1 MTKQEFMAKHDFK
14 ELDFRNLVRYERVR
28 ELGQM
33 NMFEY
38 LTMMSELD
46 INGGKRLASWICS
59 GTNYN
64 EFLEVIKN
72 KEIKKMKRYYI
83 EFYLDSK
90 EDKEQ
95 LEKKLNDLIYN
106 VNHNIYTM
114 PEKIKVNNPVD
125 DLE

>member
-1 MTKQEFMAKHDFK
+1 MTKQEFIEKHDFSD
-14 ELDFRNLVRYERVR
+14 LDFRNLVRYERVK

-46 INGGKRLASWICS
+46 INGGNRLASWICS

-72 KEIKKMKRYYI
+72 KEIKK
-83 EFYLDSK
+83 
-90 EDKEQ
+90 
-95 LEKKLNDLIYN
+95 
-106 VNHNIYTM
+106 
-114 PEKIKVNNPVD
+114 
-125 DLE
+125 